1 MTFSIIGYDPEE
13 KEWGIAVQS
22 KFLAVGAVVPWAKA
36 GVGAVA
42 TQAFANTA
50 YGPKA
55 LNLMEQGKSAE
66 EALKIMTEEDPDRE
80 QRQVGIIDANGNP
93 ASFTGDGCYNWAGG
107 ITGRH
112 FTAQGN
118 ILVDQRT
125 VQEMAIIFTKTKG
138 SLAEKLLAA
147 LQAGQQAGG
156 DSRGQQSAALLVVKE
171 QGGYGRFND
180 RYIDLRVD
188 DHPEPIKELIR
199 IYELQQLYFSP
210 SRPDK
215 IVPLD
220 GEIRDSVEQE
230 LTRHGYAN
238 SNPLVD
244 EDLFSALT
252 KYIRTENLEAREQ
265 AQGHIDTDVLDY
277 MKRQK

>member
-80 QRQVGIIDANGNP
+80 QRQIGIIDGNGNP
-93 ASFTGDGCYNWAGG
+93 ASFTGEGCYNWAGG